1 MEIKKDCVVDM
12 HYKLTDDQGEVL
24 DSSEGREPL
33 KFIQGANNIIP
44 GLEKAMEGKKKGDQF
59 DVTVE
64 PEEGYGVRHDQMI
77 QKVPKDAFQGVD
89 ELNVGMQFQA
99 ETQQGQVPVKI
110 TAIDGDEVTVD
121 GNHELAGQRLHF
133 NVNVD
138 EVREASSEELEHGTA
153 Q

>member
-1 MEIKKDCVVDM
+1 MEIKKDCVVGM
-12 HYKLTDDQGEVL
+12 HYKLTDDQGQVL

-33 KFIQGANNIIP
+33 KFIQGAHNIIP
-44 GLEKAMEGKKKGDQF
+44 GLEKAIEGKKQGDQF

-64 PEEGYGVRHDQMI
+64 PEEAYGVRHEQMI
-77 QKVPKDAFQGVD
+77 QKVPRAAFQGVE

-110 TAIDGDEVTVD
+110 TAIEGDEVTVD

-133 NVNVD
+133 NVNIE
-138 EVREASSEELEHGTA
+138 EVREASSEELDHGHVH
-153 Q
+153 